1 MDIGGSRGIKRIA
14 AAKNMKFNFT
24 NQEKDFEVEIL
35 DQGTEIKIIVNG
47 QEFTYGEKILVEA
60 TVPQTAIPKRELGTK
75 EVRAVLAGTITEINI
90 KPGDIVKAGQKMMTL
105 SAMKME
111 NEILAETEGKVKE
124 VNINKNQRVKEG
136 DILVRLV

>member
-1 MDIGGSRGIKRIA
+1 
-14 AAKNMKFNFT
+14 
-24 NQEKDFEVEIL
+24 
-35 DQGTEIKIIVNG
+35 
-47 QEFTYGEKILVEA
+47 
-60 TVPQTAIPKRELGTK
+60 VPQTAIPKRELGTK